1 MFFIRQSKTCLL
13 YVTNP
18 MLLRNKV
25 NERKMTLEEF
35 QEETRRVRPMLT
47 RVAQQYLRD
56 GDEAED
62 TVQDVLLRLWQMLD
76 ELRPPFEPLAR
87 RLVRNFAI
95 DKLRRKKPTMTLT
108 DMGVVDDEPPD
119 DLVEKTMRIVETL
132 PEMQQVILR
141 LRHMEGMEMREIAQL
156 TGSTE
161 VAVRKVL
168 SRARKA
174 VMKGMENKR
183 RQDYDD

>member
-1 MFFIRQSKTCLL
+1 
-13 YVTNP
+13 
-18 MLLRNKV
+18 
-25 NERKMTLEEF
+25 MTLEEF
-35 QEETRRVRPMLT
+35 QEEIQRVRPMLL
-47 RVAQQYLRD
+47 RVAQQYLRE

-62 TVQDVLLRLWQMLD
+62 TVQDVLLRLWQMLG

-95 DKLRRKKPTMTLT
+95 DKLRRKKPTMALT
-108 DMGVVDDEPPD
+108 DMGIVDDGPPD
-119 DLVEKTMRIVETL
+119 DLVEKTMRIVEKL

-156 TGSTE
+156 TGSSE
-161 VAVRKVL
+161 VAVRKAL

-174 VMKGMENKR
+174 VMKKMEDNRK
-183 RQDYDD
+183 QGNDD

>member
-1 MFFIRQSKTCLL
+1 
-13 YVTNP
+13 
-18 MLLRNKV
+18 
-25 NERKMTLEEF
+25 MTLEDF
-35 QEETRRVRPMLT
+35 KEETQRVRPVLM
-47 RVAQQYLRD
+47 RVALQYLRD

-62 TVQDVLLRLWQMLD
+62 IVQDVLLRLWQMLG
-76 ELRPPFEPLAR
+76 ELRSPFEPLAR

-95 DKLRRKKPTMTLT
+95 DKLRRTRPTIALV
-108 DMGVVDDEPPD
+108 DMSVADDEPPD

-161 VAVRKVL
+161 VAVRKAL

-174 VMKGMENKR
+174 VMMKMVNNRKQGE
-183 RQDYDD
+183 DD